1 VAARRHGEALERALL
16 DAAWDELVEGGYA
29 AFTMD
34 AVAARAGTSRPVLY
48 RRWTDKH
55 DLVRAAV
62 AHAVD
67 RDVIAVPDTGS
78 LRDDTIALMKIA
90 NKTRAGLAAVVTVHL
105 DGFYQETGSSP
116 EDLRKMLAA
125 GRPRVLDTILDRA
138 AARGEIRRDQVS
150 GRIASLPF
158 ALLLVEFVMTLKP
171 VPASVIEEIV
181 DTVFLPLV
189 SAR

>member
-1 VAARRHGEALERALL
+1 MATRRHGEALECALL

-48 RRWTDKH
+48 RRWSDKH
-55 DLVRAAV
+55 QLVRAAV
-62 AHAVD
+62 VHALD
-67 RDVIAVPDTGS
+67 RDVIVVPDTGS
-78 LRDDTIALMKIA
+78 LRGDIIALMKIV
-90 NKTRAGLAAVVTVHL
+90 NETRVEMVAVVTVHL
-105 DGFYQETGSSP
+105 GGYYRETGSSP
-116 EDLRKMLAA
+116 EDLRKMLAP
-125 GRPRVLDTILDRA
+125 GRPRMPGALLDRA

-150 GRIASLPF
+150 ERVASLPL

-189 SAR
+189 TAP

>member
-1 VAARRHGEALERALL
+1 VAPRRHGEALERALL
-16 DAAWDELVEGGYA
+16 DAAWDELVEGGYG

-34 AVAARAGTSRPVLY
+34 AVAVRAGTSRPVLY
-48 RRWTDKH
+48 RRWPDKH

-62 AHAVD
+62 THAVD

-78 LRDDTIALMKIA
+78 LRGDTIALMKIA
-90 NKTRAGLAAVVTVHL
+90 NETRAGLAAVVTVHL
-105 DGFYQETGSSP
+105 GGFYQETGSSP

-138 AARGEIRRDQVS
+138 AARGEICRDQVS
-150 GRIASLPF
+150 ERMASLPF

-189 SAR
+189 TAQ

>member
-16 DAAWDELVEGGYA
+16 DAAWDELVEGGYG

-34 AVAARAGTSRPVLY
+34 AVAVRAGTSRPVLY
-48 RRWTDKH
+48 RRWPDKH

-78 LRDDTIALMKIA
+78 LRGDTIALMKIA
-90 NKTRAGLAAVVTVHL
+90 NETRAGLAAVVTVHL
-105 DGFYQETGSSP
+105 GGFYQETGSS
-116 EDLRKMLAA
+116 
-125 GRPRVLDTILDRA
+125 PRVLDTILDRA
-138 AARGEIRRDQVS
+138 AARGEICRDQVS
-150 GRIASLPF
+150 ERMASLPF

-189 SAR
+189 TAQ